1 MSGVNVLHYDF
12 CGLMYNWKSG
22 SVVI

>member
-12 CGLMYNWKSG
+12 CGLMYDWKFR
-22 SVVI
+22 